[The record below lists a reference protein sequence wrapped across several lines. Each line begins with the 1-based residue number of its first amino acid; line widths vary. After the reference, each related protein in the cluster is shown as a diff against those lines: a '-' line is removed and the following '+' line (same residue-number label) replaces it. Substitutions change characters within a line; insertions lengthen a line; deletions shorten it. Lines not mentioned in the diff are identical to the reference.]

1 MLMTSSRGSVTR
13 QVHCQSDGEV
23 RDELV
28 RLVDSMTS
36 TGQRSLDDKSVRAL
50 KQLCRYACSMSS
62 ISRCKIGKTAES
74 GCKLRQQYCGLPH
87 FLHVVLGSIYFLHV
101 VFA

>member
-1 MLMTSSRGSVTR
+1 MLATSSHGSATR
-13 QVHCQSDGEV
+13 RSDGEV

-50 KQLCRYACSMSS
+50 KQLCR
-62 ISRCKIGKTAES
+62 
-74 GCKLRQQYCGLPH
+74 
-87 FLHVVLGSIYFLHV
+87 
-101 VFA
+101 